1 MSDPVELCVLQVK
14 KTYPRPLGLPV
25 RSSPPSPSIRSW
37 RCRNSDHN
45 TGLESSKPRLQ
56 TIYLNSAPAL
66 DLLPDLDLD
75 PARQEIDPLYL
86 FACHIAW
93 DRREEASAGWELISA
108 ANSANSDTRAHA
120 RALLC
125 NSRHLGGAGLGPSQ
139 DSNPRKASQIPA
151 KENNVK
157 KPCDLELVENC
168 AECTNQS
175 SGSFCEFAPDMLRA
189 LDEVSHKM
197 TLPAGA
203 ILFVEG
209 QTPRGIFI
217 VCSGRVNL
225 STTSRDGK
233 ILILKSAEVGQVLG
247 LSATVS
253 HTRYET
259 TAEAATPC
267 QVTFIDR
274 KHFMKF
280 MVEHSEVGLHTAQC
294 LSRDYQS
301 AYRDIH
307 DLILT
312 RTSAGKLAKLLL
324 SQSGKPEEKDDTTPT
339 LQMTHEEMAQRIGAS
354 RETVTRLLTTLRR
367 KRLIRLDGPKLVI
380 RNRTALEALTV

>member
-1 MSDPVELCVLQVK
+1 MLQVK
-14 KTYPRPLGLPV
+14 KTYPRALGLPV
-25 RSSPPSPSIRSW
+25 RSSPPTPSTRSW
-37 RCRNSDHN
+37 RCRISDHN
-45 TGLESSKPRLQ
+45 PRLQ
-56 TIYLNSAPAL
+56 SSKAPLTSIYLNSIPAL
-66 DLLPDLDLD
+66 DLLPDRDLD

-86 FACHIAW
+86 FACHVAW

-125 NSRHLGGAGLGPSQ
+125 NSRHLGGAGLGSSQ
-139 DSNPRKASQIPA
+139 ESNSRKAPQA
-151 KENNVK
+151 TKENNVK
-157 KPCDLELVENC
+157 KQPDLEFVENC

-209 QTPRGIFI
+209 QAPRGIFI

-225 STTSRDGK
+225 STTSREGK

-294 LSRDYQS
+294 
-301 AYRDIH
+301 
-307 DLILT
+307 
-312 RTSAGKLAKLLL
+312 
-324 SQSGKPEEKDDTTPT
+324 
-339 LQMTHEEMAQRIGAS
+339 
-354 RETVTRLLTTLRR
+354 
-367 KRLIRLDGPKLVI
+367 
-380 RNRTALEALTV
+380 